1 MDASV
6 SVLLAVHHF
15 FIRIVIS
22 VCLDLTIRS
31 IFQCSGSRI
40 IPALPHDVRKV
51 DTSPKPG
58 CTCF

>member
-22 VCLDLTIRS
+22 VCLDLTIQS

-40 IPALPHDVRKV
+40 IPALPHDVRME
-51 DTSPKPG
+51 G
-58 CTCF
+58 